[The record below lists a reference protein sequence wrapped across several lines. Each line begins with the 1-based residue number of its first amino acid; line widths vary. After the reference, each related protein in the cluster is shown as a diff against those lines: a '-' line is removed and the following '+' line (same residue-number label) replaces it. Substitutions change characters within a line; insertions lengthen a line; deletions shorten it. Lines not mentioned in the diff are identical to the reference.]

1 MGKPEPSLI
10 LIEAIMSDVDLML
23 RFMVQILVILTAC
36 RVIGFLGK
44 RFLGQTQ
51 VVMEMIVG
59 VCLGPSLLGAFFP
72 LAQAWL
78 FPSEKIVTAA
88 GKLPNPSMGVLYV
101 IAQLGLV
108 LYMFLVGTEF
118 DLELLTKRAKGAV
131 SVSLAGII
139 LPFALGAG
147 LAVTLMNS
155 GHTELFSP
163 KVGVSEGALYM
174 GAAMCITAFPM
185 LARILVE
192 RGIAKTEMGVLALG
206 AGAADD
212 ATAWALLAVVLA
224 SYKHDLKYAIFAIA
238 GGVIF
243 ATLTMTAGR
252 KALAQFG
259 ARINEGEEMSQQMF
273 GMVLLF
279 LFAGAW
285 ITDALGIYAV
295 FGAFIIGAAMPRG
308 RFTEQLRAKIEPSAV
323 GLFLPFF
330 FVYSGLNTKIGL
342 LNTPAMWGVCLL
354 LCAAAMLGKFGG
366 CTLAARFDGQS
377 WRDACAIGTLM
388 NARGLME
395 LIILNIGLQQ
405 GVITPTLFTILTIM
419 AILTTLMA
427 SPIFNW
433 LYSPKRSFAGGS
445 VELA

>member
-1 MGKPEPSLI
+1 
-10 LIEAIMSDVDLML
+10 MSDVDLML
-23 RFMVQILVILTAC
+23 LFMVQILVVLAAC
-36 RVIGFLGK
+36 RIVGYLGK

-51 VVMEMIVG
+51 VVMEMVTG

-72 LAQAWL
+72 NVQAWL
-78 FPSEKIVTAA
+78 FPSAKIVTEA

-101 IAQLGLV
+101 VAQVGLV

-118 DLELLTKRAKGAV
+118 DIELITKRARGAA
-131 SVSLAGII
+131 SVSIAGII
-139 LPFALGAG
+139 LPFALGAI
-147 LAVTLMNS
+147 LAITLINA
-155 GHTELFSP
+155 GHKELFDA
-163 KVGVSEGALYM
+163 KVGLSEAALYM
-174 GAAMCITAFPM
+174 GASMCITAFPM

-212 ATAWALLAVVLA
+212 AAAWALLAVVLA
-224 SYKHDLKYAIFAIA
+224 SYKHDPKFALFAVVGGILYA
-238 GGVIF
+238 V
-243 ATLTMTAGR
+243 LTMTLAR
-252 KALAQFG
+252 RALAKFG
-259 ARINEGEEMSQQMF
+259 EKVNLGEEMSQQKF
-273 GMVLLF
+273 GIVLLIVF
-279 LFAGAW
+279 TGAW
-285 ITDALGIYAV
+285 LTDALGIYAV
-295 FGAFIIGAAMPRG
+295 FGAFILGAAMPRG
-308 RFTEQLRAKIEPSAV
+308 RFVQVLREKMEPITV

-330 FVYSGLNTKIGL
+330 FVYSGLNTKVGL

-354 LCAAAMLGKFGG
+354 LCAAAMVGKFGG
-366 CTLAARFDGQS
+366 CTIAARLDGQS

-405 GVITPTLFTILTIM
+405 KVITETLFTILTIM

-433 LYSPKRSFAGGS
+433 LYSPKRSFATGS
-445 VELA
+445 AEPA

>member
-1 MGKPEPSLI
+1 
-10 LIEAIMSDVDLML
+10 MSDVDLML
-23 RFMVQILVILTAC
+23 RFMVQILVVLATC
-36 RVIGFLGK
+36 RVIGFLGRK
-44 RFLGQTQ
+44 YLGQTQ

-72 LAQAWL
+72 EVQAWL
-78 FPSEKIVTAA
+78 FPSAKIAEINGVAV
-88 GKLPNPSMGVLYV
+88 KHPSMGILYV
-101 IAQLGLV
+101 VAQLGLV

-131 SVSLAGII
+131 SVSLAGIV
-139 LPFALGAG
+139 LPFALGGG
-147 LAVTLMNS
+147 LAVILMNG
-155 GHTELFSP
+155 GHTELFAST
-163 KVGVSEGALYM
+163 VGVGEGALYM

-224 SYKHDLKYAIFAIA
+224 SYKHDLKYALFAIV

-243 ATLTMTAGR
+243 AVATMTLGR
-252 KALAQFG
+252 RLFARFG
-259 ARINEGEEMSQQMF
+259 AAISGGEEMTQTQF
-273 GMVLLF
+273 GFVLLF

-295 FGAFIIGAAMPRG
+295 FGAFIIGSAMPRG
-308 RFTEQLRAKIEPSAV
+308 RFVEQLRARIEPTAV

-330 FVYSGLNTKIGL
+330 FVYSGLNTKLGL
-342 LNTPAMWGVCLL
+342 LNTPAMWMVCLL
-354 LCAAAMLGKFGG
+354 LCGAAMLGKFGG
-366 CTLAARFDGQS
+366 CTIAARLDGQS

-405 GVITPTLFTILTIM
+405 KVITPTLFTILTIM

-433 LYSPKRSFAGGS
+433 LYSPKRSFGGG
-445 VELA
+445 VVAETG

>member
-1 MGKPEPSLI
+1 
-10 LIEAIMSDVDLML
+10 MSDVDLML

-72 LAQAWL
+72 QVQTWL
-78 FPSEKIVTAA
+78 FPSEKIVVGAT
-88 GKLPNPSMGVLYV
+88 KLPNPSMGVLYI

-108 LYMFLVGTEF
+108 LYMFIVGTEF
-118 DLELLTKRAKGAV
+118 DLGLLTKRAKGAV

-147 LAVTLMNS
+147 LAVMLARS
-155 GHTELFSP
+155 GHTELFEA
-163 KVGVSEGALYM
+163 KVGIWEGALYM

-224 SYKHDLKYAIFAIA
+224 SYRHDLNYAIFAIA

-243 ATLTMTAGR
+243 ATVTMTLGR
-252 KALAQFG
+252 KALAKFG
-259 ARINEGEEMSQQMF
+259 ERVSAGEEMSQQQF

-308 RFTEQLRAKIEPSAV
+308 RFTEALRAKIEPTAV

-330 FVYSGLNTKIGL
+330 FVYSGLNTKFGL
-342 LNTPAMWGVCLL
+342 LNSPAMWGVCLL
-354 LCAAAMLGKFGG
+354 LCAAAMIGKFGG
-366 CTLAARFDGQS
+366 CTLAARLDGQS
-377 WRDACAIGTLM
+377 WRDSCAIGTLM

-405 GVITPTLFTILTIM
+405 KVITETLFTILTIM

-433 LYSPKRSFAGGS
+433 LYSPKRSFATGS
-445 VELA
+445 AEPA